1 MDSFTINTTI
11 VVDVTWEEE
20 SKTEEQEKA
29 REQFEEFIE
38 FIANSMNNDLAKIL
52 VQSYEQAV
60 RQETGMDIF
69 QGRKIE
75 VT

>member
-1 MDSFTINTTI
+1 MDNFVINTKI
-11 VVDVTWEEE
+11 VVDITWTGEAE
-20 SKTEEQEKA
+20 TEEQEKA
-29 REQFEEFIE
+29 REQFEEFIK

-52 VQSYEQAV
+52 VQSYEQSV